1 MQLNRSTDY
10 AIQILLY
17 LAKAGKT
24 VSSSKLAAA
33 IGVSHRYLL
42 QISAKLRA
50 AGFIRAAHGPS
61 GGLKLDKAP
70 EEISLY
76 DIILSMEGAVRT
88 GEICGSPA
96 LEIEQEIDILERMYH
111 SVDTMLEQLLKKITL
126 SHLLRENSISGSG
139 TK

>member
-10 AIQILLY
+10 AMQMLVY

-33 IGVSHRYLL
+33 IGASHRYLL
-42 QISAKLRA
+42 QIGAKLRA

-61 GGLKLDKAP
+61 GGLKLAKAP

-76 DIILSMEGAVRT
+76 DVILSMEGVVQT
-88 GEICGSPA
+88 GKICGLPSDE
-96 LEIEQEIDILERMYH
+96 LEQEMVTLEMAYQRLNILLER
-111 SVDTMLEQLLKKITL
+111 ELKKIML
-126 SHLLRENSISGSG
+126 SDII
-139 TK
+139 

>member
-10 AIQILLY
+10 AIQMLLY
-17 LAKAGKT
+17 LAKVGKT

-61 GGLKLDKAP
+61 GGLVLIKHPD
-70 EEISLY
+70 EISLY
-76 DIILSMEGAVRT
+76 DVIISMERIVQTGSICGT
-88 GEICGSPA
+88 PSGEIAQEMTA
-96 LEIEQEIDILERMYH
+96 LGEEYQEIEKMLERALKEITLTKILE
-111 SVDTMLEQLLKKITL
+111 KK
-126 SHLLRENSISGSG
+126 
-139 TK
+139 

>member
-10 AIQILLY
+10 AIQMLLY

-88 GEICGSPA
+88 GEICGRPA
-96 LEIEQEIDILERMYH
+96 AEIAQEMLALGEEYRKIEKMLEKTLKGITLIQILE
-111 SVDTMLEQLLKKITL
+111 KC
-126 SHLLRENSISGSG
+126 
-139 TK
+139 

>member
-10 AIQILLY
+10 AIQMLVY

-61 GGLKLDKAP
+61 GGLNLAKNP
-70 EEISLY
+70 EDISLY
-76 DIILSMEGAVRT
+76 DVILSMEGVVQT
-88 GEICGSPA
+88 GKICGLPSDELEREMVT
-96 LEIEQEIDILERMYH
+96 LEIAYQRLNILLAKELRE
-111 SVDTMLEQLLKKITL
+111 VTL
-126 SHLLRENSISGSG
+126 SDIIGKGYVSEG
-139 TK
+139 

>member
-10 AIQILLY
+10 AIQMLLY

-50 AGFIRAAHGPS
+50 AGFIRAAYGSS
-61 GGLKLDKAP
+61 GGLKLVKDP
-70 EEISLY
+70 DEISLY

-88 GEICGSPA
+88 GEIRGRPA
-96 LEIEQEIDILERMYH
+96 SEMAQEMLALGEEYWKIEKMLEKTLKGITLIQILE
-111 SVDTMLEQLLKKITL
+111 KC
-126 SHLLRENSISGSG
+126 
-139 TK
+139 